1 MVYNHNSELEGAKHM
16 SDKDSAQSVIESY
29 RKRQSMAQKA
39 PIIFGIAALLLIVG
53 AGVLIFWLANPG
65 GAPVISLFASATPT
79 STDTSTPTS
88 TPTNTPLPTDT
99 ATLPPPTDT
108 PTPTLTATA
117 TGPFVYIVQEGDTL
131 YGIAD
136 KFKVDLLTIYAL
148 NPSID
153 AENPVIR
160 PNQEILIPAPD
171 TKLPTASPIPP
182 DFRGTIEYQVGPN
195 DTLESIATRFNSTV
209 DAIMKANPDLEN
221 ANDIKVGDKIKIPVN
236 IATPAPTRTPGVSST
251 LTAAAPTA
259 TTAP

>member
-1 MVYNHNSELEGAKHM
+1 M
-16 SDKDSAQSVIESY
+16 SDKDSAQNVIEAY

-39 PIIFGIAALLLIVG
+39 PIIFGIAALLLIAG

-65 GAPVISLFASATPT
+65 GTPVISFFSSATPT
-79 STDTSTPTS
+79 TTITFTPTS

-117 TGPFVYIVQEGDTL
+117 AGPFVYVVQEGDTL
-131 YGIAD
+131 YGIAQ
-136 KFKVDLLTIYAL
+136 KFKVDLLTIFAL

-153 AENPVIR
+153 SANPVIR

-182 DFRGTIEYQVGPN
+182 DFRGTIDYRVAPN
-195 DTLESIATRFNSTV
+195 DTLETIATRFNSTV
-209 DAIMKANPDLEN
+209 DAIMKANTKLKN
-221 ANDIKVGDKIKIPVN
+221 ANDIKVGDTIKVPVN
-236 IATPAPTRTPGVSST
+236 IATPLPTRTPGVSAT
-251 LTAAAPTA
+251 LTAMPTA
-259 TTAP
+259 TKAP